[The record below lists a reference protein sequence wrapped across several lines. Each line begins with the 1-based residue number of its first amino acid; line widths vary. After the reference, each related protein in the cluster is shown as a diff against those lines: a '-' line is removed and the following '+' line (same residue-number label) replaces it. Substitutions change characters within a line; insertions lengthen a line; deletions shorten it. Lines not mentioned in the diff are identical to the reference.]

1 MTFTNRLV
9 FLCVMLALTGC
20 EPSATPPSTTT
31 AEPFS
36 GSVSVPL
43 AQFHNVQIDGSV
55 DVSFAEDSTYHVTVR
70 GDETVIH
77 HTTTVVKG
85 DLLIIKANATQTT
98 PVAVTIYSPAIG
110 NLAITHA
117 NQINLENLSPAHLV
131 VKADSGHINVVNAF
145 GNSSEYIL
153 TGHASL
159 YGNCVNT
166 DQLIVRASGQ
176 SQATLQCVTT
186 KHLVLQGEDSAALN
200 VAGQA
205 HQLDVTLSGHA
216 TLNSKEITAG
226 KVQIHN
232 EGAAYTKLTHLNVGL
247 MVINNGGKT
256 QTILKGKLVHL
267 DAKLR
272 NSAQLDLK
280 DAQVKSLKTDTA
292 DYTVLELR
300 HLKFSHYI
308 LIARNHSS
316 VLLTGKVRRL
326 DATLWDFAKLDSIC
340 LRTNTLFIATADH
353 AEARVRNDHGLSAF
367 AKQRSTIYYYQDPEM
382 VAEYLRTS
390 GSVLR
395 MKGLVNP
402 VC

>member
-1 MTFTNRLV
+1 MKLINRFI
-9 FLCVMLALTGC
+9 FLCAILVLTGC
-20 EPSATPPSTTT
+20 QSSTTPLPT
-31 AEPFS
+31 AAEPFP
-36 GSVSVPL
+36 GSVSIPL
-43 AQFHNVQIDGSV
+43 AAFHNVQLDGSI

-70 GDETVIH
+70 GDETSVH

-85 DLLIIKANATQTT
+85 DLLIIKTDVTQTT
-98 PVAVTIYSPAIG
+98 PVAITIYSPAIN

-131 VKADSGHINVVNAF
+131 VKANSGRINVVNAF

-166 DQLIVRASGQ
+166 DTLIVRASGQ

-186 KHLVLQGEDSAALN
+186 KHLVLQGSDSAALN
-200 VAGQA
+200 VVGQA
-205 HQLDVTLSGHA
+205 RQLDIKLSNHA
-216 TLNSKEITAG
+216 TLDSKGITAG

-232 EGAAYTKLTHLNVGL
+232 EEAAYTKLTHLNVGL
-247 MVINNGGKT
+247 MVIDNGGKT
-256 QTILKGKLVHL
+256 QTILKGQLVHL

-280 DAQVKSLKTDTA
+280 DAHIKSLKTDTS
-292 DYTVLELR
+292 DYTILELR
-300 HLKFSHYI
+300 HLKFGHYI

-316 VLLTGKVRRL
+316 VLLAGKVKRL
-326 DATLWDFAKLDSIC
+326 DATLWDYAKLDSMC
-340 LRTNTLFIATADH
+340 LRTNTLFIATANY

-367 AKQRSTIYYYQDPEM
+367 AKQRSTIYYYEDPEM

-395 MKGLVNP
+395 MKGLVTP
-402 VC
+402 AC